1 MYKQLDLY
9 IVITSMQVLKEK
21 SRMTIENKMIIAK
34 QNYSLSFQE
43 AVLKM
48 FMGEIIPDPTS
59 SLSENIIFWQL
70 FSLTYVYNI

>member
-21 SRMTIENKMIIAK
+21 SRMTIENKMINAK

-59 SLSENIIFWQL
+59 SLSENIIF
-70 FSLTYVYNI
+70 

>member
-59 SLSENIIFWQL
+59 SLSENIIF
-70 FSLTYVYNI
+70 

>member
-48 FMGEIIPDPTS
+48 FMGEITPDPTS

>member
-48 FMGEIIPDPTS
+48 FMGEITPDPTS
-59 SLSENIIFWQL
+59 SLSENIIF
-70 FSLTYVYNI
+70 

>member
-48 FMGEIIPDPTS
+48 FMGEITPDPTS
-59 SLSENIIFWQL
+59 SVSENIIFWQL